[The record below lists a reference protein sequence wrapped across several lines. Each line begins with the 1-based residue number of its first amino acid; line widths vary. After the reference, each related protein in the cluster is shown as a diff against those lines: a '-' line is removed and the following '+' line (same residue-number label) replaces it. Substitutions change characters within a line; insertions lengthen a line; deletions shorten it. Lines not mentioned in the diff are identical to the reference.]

1 MIQFIFKN
9 LINAAK
15 FFGKRGRGG
24 NSFPLQPLSFPP
36 RPSGLG
42 FCETPQ
48 AFLSKKVRAFS
59 IIAHQSLFT
68 AWFASLGAS
77 PLGIGFRQKIPGDFE
92 FRQKHSRRKSA
103 VRADRNKKIPHGW
116 EIFLFREI
124 FGLVGFNNPVSREFE
139 PMIAFSLKVRQ
150 FLLNRFLSRH

>member
-24 NSFPLQPLSFPP
+24 NSLPLQPLSFPP

-48 AFLSKKVRAFS
+48 VFRSRLRLSASVGQAKKVRAFS
-59 IIAHQSLFT
+59 IIAHQTGFCKFLEVNSKACSPRLRARLARNWAVKSNGGAKSQETIFSEMRRFVIT
-68 AWFASLGAS
+68 KLCIKINFYSTFLRKISRFAGLRRFFV
-77 PLGIGFRQKIPGDFE
+77 P
-92 FRQKHSRRKSA
+92 SR
-103 VRADRNKKIPHGW
+103 I
-116 EIFLFREI
+116 
-124 FGLVGFNNPVSREFE
+124 
-139 PMIAFSLKVRQ
+139 
-150 FLLNRFLSRH
+150 